1 MCGNILRDIHGKTQQ
16 NICGEAVC
24 QVRNRKL
31 SFFPCGGGMCLGRV
45 LLDLDET
52 LCVCVCVCGHVLFQF
67 LCNLQQYCD
76 KLNSHQQKEFINITK
91 TNYIGGKK

>member
-52 LCVCVCVCGHVLFQF
+52 LCVCVCVVMFYSSFCAIYSNIV
-67 LCNLQQYCD
+67 
-76 KLNSHQQKEFINITK
+76 IN
-91 TNYIGGKK
+91 